1 MNDSL
6 ENLLSR
12 HRGGSILID
21 TNILLLLFVGAF
33 DRKLIPVFKRTA
45 AFLPE
50 DFDLLLRLVGM
61 IPKIVTTPHVLAE
74 VNSLSGQLGEP
85 KRTAYFAEFVTQI
98 GVLDERYVASASA
111 AAHAAFR
118 RIGLTDAGI
127 LSLAGKELLVLTDDF
142 RFSNF
147 LAAADADY
155 INFNHIRAIGW

>member
-33 DRKLIPVFKRTA
+33 DRRLISTFKRTA
-45 AFLPE
+45 AFVPE
-50 DFDLLLRLVGM
+50 DFDLLLRLIGQ
-61 IPKIVTTPHVLAE
+61 IPTVVTTPHVLAE

-85 KRTAYFAEFVTQI
+85 RRTAYFAHFASRI
-98 GVLDERYVASASA
+98 GVLEERYVASASA
-111 AAHAAFR
+111 AALAAFP
-118 RIGLTDAGI
+118 RIGLTDGGI
-127 LSLAGKELLVLTDDF
+127 LSLAGRELLVLTDDF

-147 LAAADADY
+147 LAAANADY
-155 INFNHIRAIGW
+155 INFNHIRSIAW

>member
-45 AFLPE
+45 TFLPE
-50 DFDLLLRLVGM
+50 DFDLLLRLIGM

-85 KRTAYFAEFVTQI
+85 KRTEYFARFVTQV
-98 GVLDERYVASASA
+98 GLLDERYVASASA
-111 AAHAAFR
+111 AAHAAFP

-127 LSLAGKELLVLTDDF
+127 LSLAGKKLLVLTDDF
-142 RFSNF
+142 RFSSF
-147 LAAADADY
+147 LAAANADH
-155 INFNHIRAIGW
+155 INFNHIRSMVW